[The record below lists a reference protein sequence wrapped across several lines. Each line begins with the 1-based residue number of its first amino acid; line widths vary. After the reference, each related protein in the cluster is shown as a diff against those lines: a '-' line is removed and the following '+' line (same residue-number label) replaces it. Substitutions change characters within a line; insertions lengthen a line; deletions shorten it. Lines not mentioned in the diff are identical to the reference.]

1 MSFGACRAGAF
12 SWIKFQIH
20 SRSLFMNS
28 LLKTSYLACS
38 IAVALGTNAAHAVVP
53 TTTPGLV
60 IYSGGGSAEPQPVE
74 AAFCKLFNNVDLYS
88 DLQKAQSGSY
98 LVLYGTAINAIGS
111 IPAGTNVLYFYK
123 FNGGSYTNGGIPQGG
138 SQSAA
143 GTAQSLP
150 YPTTASVLGTSS
162 LLTAGT
168 QGTVCTAAQK
178 GLPTFGYTPN
188 IVGNPQIPDFG
199 ITDVE
204 VPLFN
209 SFNNPTTLPLVTVG
223 APSLVYDLVEGV
235 AVTNAL
241 FTGVGSNGA
250 PLSGVNKKTNFTRAE
265 VAGILS
271 GNITDWHDIYADNG
285 SPVAPAGSGI
295 ILIDRNVGSGTKTGG
310 TAYFLGAPGLA
321 TSTQPNSVSN
331 LAGDGNGA
339 GGLNGAG
346 YGPALALSQTSQDVQ
361 DTSSAT
367 VVRDLTAANNAST
380 GSLLAIA
387 ILSVDNPPALNQST
401 GGNPY
406 DFVKINGVAMDG
418 NTSTDNINGSTGSS
432 YINVINGSYDFF
444 YQVNFNERSGFST
457 GAPANNVAFATG
469 LKAALQSTSLAGV
482 NAGVQF
488 PLATNGIV
496 IDGDTASSLATGVTI
511 TSRNG
516 SSASTPKVVTK
527 LAGGVI
533 TPGTDP
539 L

>member
-1 MSFGACRAGAF
+1 
-12 SWIKFQIH
+12 
-20 SRSLFMNS
+20 MNT

-60 IYSGGGSAEPQPVE
+60 VYSGGGSAEPQPIE
-74 AAFCKLFNNVDLYS
+74 AAFCRLFNNVDLYS
-88 DLQKAQSGSY
+88 DAQKAASGSY

-123 FNGGSYTNGGIPQGG
+123 FNGGSYPNGGIPQAGT
-138 SQSAA
+138 QSAA
-143 GTAQSLP
+143 GTAQQLN

-178 GLPTFGYTPN
+178 GLPTYGYTPTL
-188 IVGNPQIPDFG
+188 GNNQIPDFG
-199 ITDVE
+199 VTDVE
-204 VPLFN
+204 VTLFS
-209 SFNNPTTLPLVTVG
+209 SFNNPTSLPLVTVG
-223 APSLVYDLVEGV
+223 SPSVVYDLVEGV
-235 AVTNAL
+235 AVTNSL
-241 FTGVGSNGA
+241 FTGTGPSGA
-250 PLSGVNKKTNFTRAE
+250 ALTGINKKTNFTRAE

-271 GNITDWHDIYADNG
+271 GNVTDWHNIYADNG
-285 SPVAPAGSGI
+285 SPVAPAGTGI
-295 ILIDRNVGSGTKTGG
+295 ILIDRNVGSGTKAGG
-310 TAYFLGAPGLA
+310 TSYFLGFPGLGTA
-321 TSTQPNSVSN
+321 AVTPNSVSN

-346 YGPALALSQTSQDVQ
+346 YGPALVLSQTSQDVL
-361 DTSSAT
+361 DTSSSA
-367 VVRDLTAANNAST
+367 VVKDLTSANNA
-380 GSLLAIA
+380 SLLAIA

-418 NTSTDNINGSTGSS
+418 NTATDNINGSTGSS

-457 GAPANNVAFATG
+457 GAPANNAAFAAG
-469 LKAALQSTSLAGV
+469 LKAAMQSPSLAGV
-482 NAGVQF
+482 NANAQF

-496 IDGDTASSLATGVTI
+496 IDGDTASSLVTGVTV
-511 TSRNG
+511 TSRGGN
-516 SSASTPKVVTK
+516 SPSNPKVVLK
-527 LAGGVI
+527 VSGSVI
-533 TPGTDP
+533 TPGSDP

>member
-1 MSFGACRAGAF
+1 
-12 SWIKFQIH
+12 
-20 SRSLFMNS
+20 MNT

-60 IYSGGGSAEPQPVE
+60 VYSGGGSAEPQPIE
-74 AAFCKLFNNVDLYS
+74 TGFCRLFNNVDLYS
-88 DLQKAQSGSY
+88 DAQKSPSGSY
-98 LVLYGTAINAIGS
+98 MILYGTAINAIGS

-123 FNGGSYTNGGIPQGG
+123 FNGGSYPNGGIPQAG

-143 GTAQSLP
+143 GTAQQLN
-150 YPTTASVLGTSS
+150 YPTTASVLNTAS

-168 QGTVCTAAQK
+168 QGTVCTTAQK
-178 GLPTFGYTPN
+178 GLPTFGYTPTL
-188 IVGNPQIPDFG
+188 GNNQIPDFG

-204 VPLFN
+204 VTLF
-209 SFNNPTTLPLVTVG
+209 SGFNNPTTLPLVSVG
-223 APSLVYDLVEGV
+223 SPSVVYDLVEGV
-235 AVTNAL
+235 AVTNSL
-241 FTGVGSNGA
+241 FTGTGPSGTA
-250 PLSGVNKKTNFTRAE
+250 LSGINKKTNFTRAE

-285 SPVAPAGSGI
+285 SPVAPAGTGI
-295 ILIDRNVGSGTKTGG
+295 ILIDRNVGSGTKAGG
-310 TAYFLGAPGLA
+310 TSYFLGFPGLGGNA
-321 TSTQPNSVSN
+321 LEPNSVSN
-331 LAGDGNGA
+331 LATTGNGA
-339 GGLNGAG
+339 GGVNGAG
-346 YGPALALSQTSQDVQ
+346 YGPALALTQTSQDVL

-367 VVRDLTAANNAST
+367 VVKDLTSANNAS
-380 GSLLAIA
+380 LLALA

-418 NTSTDNINGSTGSS
+418 NTSADNINGSTGSS

-457 GAPANNVAFATG
+457 GAPANNAAFAAG
-469 LKAALQSTSLAGV
+469 LKAAMQSPSLAGV

-496 IDGDTASSLATGVTI
+496 IDGDTASSLATGVTV
-511 TSRNG
+511 TSRIG
-516 SSASTPKVVTK
+516 ASPSNPKVVLK
-527 LAGGVI
+527 VAGSVI
-533 TPGTDP
+533 TPGNDP

>member
-1 MSFGACRAGAF
+1 
-12 SWIKFQIH
+12 
-20 SRSLFMNS
+20 MNT

-60 IYSGGGSAEPQPVE
+60 VYSGGGSAEPQPIE

-88 DLQKAQSGSY
+88 DAQKAASGSY
-98 LVLYGTAINAIGS
+98 MVLYGTAINTIGS

-123 FNGGSYTNGGIPQGG
+123 FNGGSYPNGGIPQAG

-143 GTAQSLP
+143 GTAQQLNF
-150 YPTTASVLGTSS
+150 PTTASVLGTAS

-178 GLPTFGYTPN
+178 GLPTFGYTPTL
-188 IVGNPQIPDFG
+188 GNNQIPDFG
-199 ITDVE
+199 VTDVE
-204 VPLFN
+204 VSLFAGL
-209 SFNNPTTLPLVTVG
+209 NNPTTLPLVSVG
-223 APSLVYDLVEGV
+223 SPALAYDLVEGV
-235 AVTNAL
+235 AVTNSL
-241 FTGVGSNGA
+241 FTGTGPSGA
-250 PLSGVNKKTNFTRAE
+250 ALSGINKKTNFTRAE

-285 SPVAPAGSGI
+285 SPVAPAGTGI
-295 ILIDRNVGSGTKTGG
+295 ILIDRNVGSGTKAGG
-310 TAYFLGAPGLA
+310 TSYFLGFPGLGSNA
-321 TSTQPNSVSN
+321 LQPNSVTN
-331 LAGDGNGA
+331 AAETGNGA
-339 GGLNGAG
+339 GGVNGAG
-346 YGPALALSQTSQDVQ
+346 YGPALVLSQTSQDVQ
-361 DTSSAT
+361 DTSSSA
-367 VVRDLTAANNAST
+367 VVKDLTSANNAS
-380 GSLLAIA
+380 LLALA

-406 DFVKINGVAMDG
+406 DFTKINGVAMDG
-418 NTSTDNINGSTGSS
+418 NTATDNINGTTGSS

-457 GAPANNVAFATG
+457 GAPANNAAFAAG
-469 LKAALQSTSLAGV
+469 LKAAMQSPSLAGV

-496 IDGDTASSLATGVTI
+496 IDGDTASSLAKGVTV
-511 TSRNG
+511 TSRSG
-516 SSASTPKVVTK
+516 VSPSSPKPVLKV
-527 LAGGVI
+527 AGGVI
-533 TPGTDP
+533 TTGSDP

>member
-1 MSFGACRAGAF
+1 
-12 SWIKFQIH
+12 
-20 SRSLFMNS
+20 MNT

-60 IYSGGGSAEPQPVE
+60 VYSGGGSAEPQPIE
-74 AAFCKLFNNVDLYS
+74 AAFCRLFNNVDNYTDATTKGAASS
-88 DLQKAQSGSY
+88 DY

-123 FNGGSYTNGGIPQGG
+123 FNGGSYPNGGIPQAG

-143 GTAQSLP
+143 GTAQQLN
-150 YPTTASVLGTSS
+150 YPTTASVLSGT
-162 LLTAGT
+162 LITAGT

-178 GLPTFGYTPN
+178 GLPTFAYTAN
-188 IVGNPQIPDFG
+188 VNNPQLPDFG

-204 VPLFN
+204 VTLFGG
-209 SFNNPTTLPLVTVG
+209 FNNPTTLPLVSVG
-223 APSLVYDLVEGV
+223 SPSLAYDLVEGV

-250 PLSGVNKKTNFTRAE
+250 TLTGINKKTNFTRAE

-285 SPVAPAGSGI
+285 SPVAAAGSGI
-295 ILIDRNVGSGTKTGG
+295 ILIDRNVGSGTKAGG
-310 TAYFLGAPGLA
+310 TSYFLGFPGLA
-321 TSTQPNSVSN
+321 GNALEPNSVSN
-331 LAGDGNGA
+331 LAGTGNGA
-339 GGLNGAG
+339 GGVNGAG
-346 YGPALALSQTSQDVQ
+346 YGPTLALSQTSQDVMAS
-361 DTSSAT
+361 SSA
-367 VVRDLTAANNAST
+367 VVVQDLTSANNASS

-418 NTSTDNINGSTGSS
+418 NSSTDNINGSTGSS

-457 GAPANNVAFATG
+457 GAPANNAAFAAG
-469 LKAALQSTSLAGV
+469 LKAVLQSPTLAGV
-482 NAGVQF
+482 NANAQF

-496 IDGDTASSLATGVTI
+496 IDGDTASSLAKGVTV
-511 TSRNG
+511 TSRGGN
-516 SSASTPKVVTK
+516 SPSNPKVVLK
-527 LAGGVI
+527 VAGSAIPTGN
-533 TPGTDP
+533 DP

>member
-1 MSFGACRAGAF
+1 
-12 SWIKFQIH
+12 
-20 SRSLFMNS
+20 
-28 LLKTSYLACS
+28 
-38 IAVALGTNAAHAVVP
+38 V
-53 TTTPGLV
+53 
-60 IYSGGGSAEPQPVE
+60 GS
-74 AAFCKLFNNVDLYS
+74 N
-88 DLQKAQSGSY
+88 LQ
-98 LVLYGTAINAIGS
+98 V
-111 IPAGTNVLYFYK
+111 
-123 FNGGSYTNGGIPQGG
+123 
-138 SQSAA
+138 
-143 GTAQSLP
+143 
-150 YPTTASVLGTSS
+150 
-162 LLTAGT
+162 
-168 QGTVCTAAQK
+168 
-178 GLPTFGYTPN
+178 
-188 IVGNPQIPDFG
+188 PDFG

-209 SFNNPTTLPLVTVG
+209 NFNNPTTLPLVTVG

-235 AVTNAL
+235 AVTNSL
-241 FTGVGSNGA
+241 FTGVGPSGA
-250 PLSGVNKKTNFTRAE
+250 ALSGINKKTNFTRAE

-271 GNITDWHDIYADNG
+271 GNITDWHNVYADNG
-285 SPVAPAGSGI
+285 SPVAPAGTGI

-321 TSTQPNSVSN
+321 TSIQPNSVSN

-346 YGPALALSQTSQDVQ
+346 YGPALVLSQTSQDVQ
-361 DTSSAT
+361 DTSSSA
-367 VVRDLTAANNAST
+367 VVKDLTSANSA
-380 GSLLAIA
+380 SLLALA

-406 DFVKINGVAMDG
+406 DFVKINGAAMDG

-444 YQVNFNERSGFST
+444 YQVNFNQRSGFST

-496 IDGDTASSLATGVTI
+496 IDGDTASSLVTGVTI

-533 TPGTDP
+533 TQGSDP

>member
-1 MSFGACRAGAF
+1 
-12 SWIKFQIH
+12 
-20 SRSLFMNS
+20 MNT

-60 IYSGGGSAEPQPVE
+60 VYSGGGSAEPQPIE
-74 AAFCKLFNNVDLYS
+74 AAFCRLFNNVDNYTDATTKGAASS
-88 DLQKAQSGSY
+88 DY

-123 FNGGSYTNGGIPQGG
+123 FNGGSYVNGGIPQAG

-143 GTAQSLP
+143 GTAQNLT
-150 YPTTASVLGTSS
+150 YPTTASVLGAS

-178 GLPTFGYTPN
+178 GLPTFGYTPTLTN
-188 IVGNPQIPDFG
+188 NQIPDFG

-209 SFNNPTTLPLVTVG
+209 NFNNPTTLPLARVG
-223 APSLVYDLVEGV
+223 SPSLVYDLVEGV
-235 AVTNAL
+235 AVTNSL
-241 FTGVGSNGA
+241 FTGVGPSGA
-250 PLSGVNKKTNFTRAE
+250 ALPGINKKTNFTRAE

-271 GNITDWHDIYADNG
+271 GNVTDWHDIYADNG
-285 SPVAPAGSGI
+285 SPVAPAGTGI
-295 ILIDRNVGSGTKTGG
+295 ILIDRNVGSGTKAGG
-310 TAYFLGAPGLA
+310 TSYFLGFPGLGA
-321 TSTQPNSVSN
+321 SVEPNSVSN
-331 LAGDGNGA
+331 LAQTGNGA
-339 GGLNGAG
+339 GGVNGAG
-346 YGPALALSQTSQDVQ
+346 YGPKLVLSQTSQDVM
-361 DTSSAT
+361 DTSSAA
-367 VVRDLTAANNAST
+367 VVQDLTSANNASS

-406 DFVKINGVAMDG
+406 DFVRINGVAMDG

-457 GAPANNVAFATG
+457 GAPANNAAFAAG
-469 LKAALQSTSLAGV
+469 LKAVLQSPTLAGV
-482 NAGVQF
+482 NANAQF

-496 IDGDTASSLATGVTI
+496 IDGDTASSLAKGVTV
-511 TSRNG
+511 TSRGG
-516 SSASTPKVVTK
+516 SSSSNPNVVLKV
-527 LAGGVI
+527 AGSAIPTGN
-533 TPGTDP
+533 DP
-539 L
+539 F

>member
-1 MSFGACRAGAF
+1 VHFLPCTAGAF
-12 SWIKFQIH
+12 SRINLKFLEI
-20 SRSLFMNS
+20 FMNN

-60 IYSGGGSAEPQPVE
+60 VYSGGGSAEPQPIE
-74 AAFCKLFNNVDLYS
+74 AAFCRLFNNVDDYT
-88 DLQKAQSGSY
+88 DAAKGAASGSY

-123 FNGGSYTNGGIPQGG
+123 FNGGSYPNGGIPQAG

-143 GTAQSLP
+143 GAAQQLN
-150 YPTTASVLGTSS
+150 YPTTASVLSGT
-162 LLTAGT
+162 LITAGT

-178 GLPTFGYTPN
+178 GLPTFAYTPN
-188 IVGNPQIPDFG
+188 VNNPQLPDFG

-204 VPLFN
+204 VSLFAGV
-209 SFNNPTTLPLVTVG
+209 NNPTTLPLVSVG
-223 APSLVYDLVEGV
+223 SPSLVYDLVEGV
-235 AVTNAL
+235 AVTNSL
-241 FTGVGSNGA
+241 FTGVGPNGA
-250 PLSGVNKKTNFTRAE
+250 ALTGINKKTNFTRAE

-295 ILIDRNVGSGTKTGG
+295 ILIDRNVGSGTKAGG
-310 TAYFLGAPGLA
+310 TSYFLGFPGLGSNA
-321 TSTQPNSVSN
+321 LLPNSVSN
-331 LAGDGNGA
+331 AAQTGNGA
-339 GGLNGAG
+339 GGVNGAG
-346 YGPALALSQTSQDVQ
+346 YGPALALTQTSQDVMA
-361 DTSSAT
+361 TSSAAD
-367 VVRDLTAANNAST
+367 VADLISANNAS
-380 GSLLAIA
+380 LLAIT

-444 YQVNFNERSGFST
+444 YQVNFNQRSGFST
-457 GAPANNVAFATG
+457 GAPANNVAFANG
-469 LKAALQSTSLAGV
+469 LKAALQSPTLAGV
-482 NAGVQF
+482 NANAQF

-496 IDGDTASSLATGVTI
+496 IDGDTASSLAKGVTV
-511 TSRNG
+511 TSRSG
-516 SSASTPKVVTK
+516 VSPSAPQVVLK
-527 LAGGVI
+527 LAGSAIPTGN
-533 TPGTDP
+533 DP
-539 L
+539 F

>member
-1 MSFGACRAGAF
+1 
-12 SWIKFQIH
+12 
-20 SRSLFMNS
+20 MNS

-60 IYSGGGSAEPQPVE
+60 VYSGGGSAEPQPVE

-88 DLQKAQSGSY
+88 DVQKAQSGSY

-111 IPAGTNVLYFYK
+111 SPAGTNVLFFYK
-123 FNGGSYTNGGIPQGG
+123 FNGGSYANGGIPQAG

-143 GTAQSLP
+143 GTAQSLS
-150 YPTTASVLGTSS
+150 YPTTASVLGTAT

-178 GLPTFGYTPN
+178 GLPTFGYTLNVTNNP
-188 IVGNPQIPDFG
+188 NPQIPDFG

-209 SFNNPTTLPLVTVG
+209 NFNNPTTLPLVTVG
-223 APSLVYDLVEGV
+223 SPALVYDLVEGV
-235 AVTNAL
+235 AVTNSL
-241 FTGVGSNGA
+241 FTGVGPSGA
-250 PLSGVNKKTNFTRAE
+250 ALSGINKKTNFTRAE

-271 GNITDWHDIYADNG
+271 GSVTDWHDIYADNG
-285 SPVAPAGSGI
+285 SPVAPAGTSI

-310 TAYFLGAPGLA
+310 TAYFLGVPGLA
-321 TSTQPNSVSN
+321 TSTTPNSVTN
-331 LAGDGNGA
+331 FAGTGNGS

-346 YGPALALSQTSQDVQ
+346 YTGTTVATTGSAAQGFQDVLAS
-361 DTSSAT
+361 SSAA
-367 VVRDLTAANNAST
+367 VVSGLITANNA
-380 GSLLAIA
+380 SLLAIA

-406 DFVKINGVAMDG
+406 DFVKINGVAMDSG
-418 NTSTDNINGSTGSS
+418 VNPDNINGPTGSS

-444 YQVNFNERSGFST
+444 YQVNFNQRSGFST
-457 GAPANNVAFATG
+457 GAPANNVAFANG
-469 LKAALQSTSLAGV
+469 LKAALQATSLAGV
-482 NAGVQF
+482 NAQVQF

-496 IDGDTASSLATGVTI
+496 IDGDTASSLVPGVTI

-516 SSASTPKVVTK
+516 NSASTPKVVTK

-533 TPGTDP
+533 TPGNDP

>member
-1 MSFGACRAGAF
+1 
-12 SWIKFQIH
+12 
-20 SRSLFMNS
+20 MNY

-38 IAVALGTNAAHAVVP
+38 IAVALGTNTAHAVVP

-60 IYSGGGSAEPQPVE
+60 VYSGGGSAEPQPVE

-123 FNGGSYTNGGIPQGG
+123 FNGGSYANGGIPQGG
-138 SQSAA
+138 TQSAA
-143 GTAQSLP
+143 GAAQTLS
-150 YPTTASVLGTSS
+150 YPTTASVLGAAT

-178 GLPTFGYTPN
+178 GLPTFGYTLSTN
-188 IVGNPQIPDFG
+188 NLVPQLPDFG

-204 VPLFN
+204 VPMF
-209 SFNNPTTLPLVTVG
+209 SGFNNPTTLPLATVG
-223 APSLVYDLVEGV
+223 SPDLVYDLVEGV
-235 AVTNAL
+235 AVTNSL
-241 FTGVGSNGA
+241 FTGIGSNGA
-250 PLSGVNKKTNFTRAE
+250 ALSGINKKTNFTRAE
-265 VAGILS
+265 VAGILAGS
-271 GNITDWHDIYADNG
+271 VTDWHDIYADNG
-285 SPVAPAGSGI
+285 SPVAPAGTPI
-295 ILIDRNVGSGTKTGG
+295 ILIDRNVGSGTKTAG
-310 TAYFLGAPGLA
+310 TAYFLGVPNLA
-321 TSTQPNSVSN
+321 TSTTPNSVTN
-331 LAGDGNGA
+331 FAGAGNGS

-346 YGPALALSQTSQDVQ
+346 YSGTTVATTGAAAQSFQDVLAS
-361 DTSSAT
+361 SSAA
-367 VVRDLTAANNAST
+367 VVSDLITANNAN
-380 GSLLAIA
+380 LLAVA

-406 DFVKINGVAMDG
+406 DFVKINGVAMDSG
-418 NTSTDNINGSTGSS
+418 VNPDNINGPTESS

-457 GAPANNVAFATG
+457 GAPAANASFAAG
-469 LKAALQSTSLAGV
+469 LKAVLQSASLAGV

-488 PLATNGIV
+488 PLATNGIL
-496 IDGDTASSLATGVTI
+496 IDGDTASSLVKGVTV

-516 SSASTPKVVTK
+516 NSASTPKVVTK
-527 LAGGVI
+527 LVGGVI
-533 TPGTDP
+533 TTGNDP

>member
-1 MSFGACRAGAF
+1 
-12 SWIKFQIH
+12 
-20 SRSLFMNS
+20 MNT

-60 IYSGGGSAEPQPVE
+60 VYSGGGSAEPQPIE
-74 AAFCKLFNNVDLYS
+74 TAFCRLFNNVDLYS
-88 DLQKAQSGSY
+88 DAQKSPSGSY
-98 LVLYGTAINAIGS
+98 MILYGTAINAIGS

-123 FNGGSYTNGGIPQGG
+123 FNGGSYPNGGIPQAG

-143 GTAQSLP
+143 GTAQQLN
-150 YPTTASVLGTSS
+150 YPTTASVLGTAS

-178 GLPTFGYTPN
+178 GLPTYGYTPTL
-188 IVGNPQIPDFG
+188 GNNQIPDFG

-204 VPLFN
+204 VSLFS

-223 APSLVYDLVEGV
+223 SPSLVYDLVEGV
-235 AVTNAL
+235 AVTHSL
-241 FTGVGSNGA
+241 FTGTGPSGA
-250 PLSGVNKKTNFTRAE
+250 ALSGINKKTNFTRAE

-271 GNITDWHDIYADNG
+271 GNVTDWHDIYADNG
-285 SPVAPAGSGI
+285 SPVAPAGTGI
-295 ILIDRNVGSGTKTGG
+295 ILIDRNVGSGTKAGG
-310 TAYFLGAPGLA
+310 TSYFLGFPGLG
-321 TSTQPNSVSN
+321 TSAVTPNSVSN

-346 YGPALALSQTSQDVQ
+346 YGPALVLSQTSQDVL
-361 DTSSAT
+361 DTSSSA
-367 VVRDLTAANNAST
+367 VVKDLTSANNA
-380 GSLLAIA
+380 SLLAIA

-406 DFVKINGVAMDG
+406 DFTKINGVAMDG
-418 NTSTDNINGSTGSS
+418 NSASDNINGSTGSS

-457 GAPANNVAFATG
+457 GAPANNAAFAAG
-469 LKAALQSTSLAGV
+469 LKAAMQSPSLAGV

-496 IDGDTASSLATGVTI
+496 IDGDTASSLAKGVTV
-511 TSRNG
+511 TSRGGN
-516 SSASTPKVVTK
+516 SPSNPKVILKV
-527 LAGGVI
+527 AGSAI
-533 TPGTDP
+533 TAGSDP

>member
-1 MSFGACRAGAF
+1 
-12 SWIKFQIH
+12 
-20 SRSLFMNS
+20 MNS

-60 IYSGGGSAEPQPVE
+60 VYSGGGSAEPQPVE

-98 LVLYGTAINAIGS
+98 LVLYGTAINTVGS
-111 IPAGTNVLYFYK
+111 IPAGTNVLFFYK
-123 FNGGSYTNGGIPQGG
+123 FNGGSYPNGGVPQGG
-138 SQSAA
+138 TQAAA
-143 GTAQSLP
+143 GAAQQLS
-150 YPTTASVLGTSS
+150 YPSTASVLGSAT

-178 GLPTFGYTPN
+178 GLPTYGYTPV
-188 IVGNPQIPDFG
+188 VGSNLQVPDFG

-235 AVTNAL
+235 AVTNSL
-241 FTGVGSNGA
+241 FTGVGPSGA
-250 PLSGVNKKTNFTRAE
+250 ALSGINKKTNFTRAE

-271 GNITDWHDIYADNG
+271 GNITDWHNIYADNG
-285 SPVAPAGSGI
+285 SPVAPAGTGI

-346 YGPALALSQTSQDVQ
+346 YGPALVLSQTSQDVQ
-361 DTSSAT
+361 DTSSSA
-367 VVRDLTAANNAST
+367 VVKDLTSANNS
-380 GSLLAIA
+380 SLLALA

-418 NTSTDNINGSTGSS
+418 DTATDNINGSTGSS

-444 YQVNFNERSGFST
+444 YQVNFNQRSGFST
-457 GAPANNVAFATG
+457 GAPASNVAFANG

-496 IDGDTASSLATGVTI
+496 IDGDTASSLAKGVTI

-533 TPGTDP
+533 TQGNDP